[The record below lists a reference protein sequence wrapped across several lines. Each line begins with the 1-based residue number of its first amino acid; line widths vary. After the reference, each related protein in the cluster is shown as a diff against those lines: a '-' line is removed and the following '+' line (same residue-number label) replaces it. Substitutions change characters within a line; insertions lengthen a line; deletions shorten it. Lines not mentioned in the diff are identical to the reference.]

1 MKILFVGHSTVKV
14 EIAGS
19 NLLIDPYF
27 ADKAGP
33 FKRSKKLNITIND
46 VFPIDAVLVSHTHP
60 DHFDRMALGEIKKDI
75 KFLIPEDQKDKATQ
89 LGFINVEGTAPWK
102 QYKIDEVVVYGVPAV
117 HMKNTVG
124 FIIQG
129 ENRTL
134 YFSGDTIFF
143 DGFRKIATK
152 FEKIDIA
159 FLPVDGGKLFFKKTT
174 MNPKEAIE
182 AVKILKP
189 THVVPIHCGNK
200 PRIPIVKKT
209 GDPITFLE
217 LGKKSRLP
225 SKITVM
231 KEGEVL
237 EI

>member
-1 MKILFVGHSTVKV
+1 MKILFIGHSTLKV
-14 EIAGS
+14 EIAGLS
-19 NLLIDPYF
+19 LLIDPYF
-27 ADKAGP
+27 AIKAGP
-33 FKRSKKLNITIND
+33 FKRIKELKITID
-46 VFPIDAVLVSHTHP
+46 EVLPIDAVLVSHTHP
-60 DHFDRMALGEIKKDI
+60 DHFDKEAMRKIKRDTKI
-75 KFLIPEDQKDKATQ
+75 LIPDDQKDKAMQ
-89 LGFINVEGTAPWK
+89 LGFTNVKGTVPWK
-102 QYKIDEVVVYGVPAV
+102 PYNVGNIVVYGVPAV

-124 FIIQG
+124 FIISG

-134 YFSGDTIFF
+134 YFSGDTTFF
-143 DGFRKIATK
+143 DGFRKIAEK
-152 FEKIDIA
+152 FKKIDIA

-174 MNPKEAIE
+174 MNPMEAIE

-189 THVVPIHCGNK
+189 TYVIPVHCGNQ

-217 LGKKSRLP
+217 LGKKFLVP
-225 SKITVM
+225 SKIVVM